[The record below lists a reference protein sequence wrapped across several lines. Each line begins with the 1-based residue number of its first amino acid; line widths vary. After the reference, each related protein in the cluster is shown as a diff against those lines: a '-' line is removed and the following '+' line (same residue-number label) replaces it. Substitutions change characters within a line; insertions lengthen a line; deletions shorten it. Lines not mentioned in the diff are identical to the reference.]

1 MEPEVGKCYDS
12 IIRSESLHSTYEGT
26 TGQLVGAVTVS
37 RASGTSSQL
46 SLNGGKV
53 GLRRVD
59 VISLLLV
66 FRNYELFDFLIIF
79 EVDRVVCFIVTPAP
93 DCSTPGV
100 PSISHHFNLEV
111 QRAVKSY
118 TNLPL
123 ISALASYLVCAE
135 TRHGDALDPV
145 RRVDSPQHPRAFG
158 AHKRAD
164 GGVDVGGAT
173 LFAVET
179 LFVGS
184 LVG

>member
-1 MEPEVGKCYDS
+1 MPPFLFIFSND
-12 IIRSESLHSTYEGT
+12 
-26 TGQLVGAVTVS
+26 
-37 RASGTSSQL
+37 
-46 SLNGGKV
+46 
-53 GLRRVD
+53 
-59 VISLLLV
+59 
-66 FRNYELFDFLIIF
+66 ELFYLLI
-79 EVDRVVCFIVTPAP
+79 VFIVNRLSVKEPKP

-111 QRAVKSY
+111 QRTVKSY
-118 TNLPL
+118 FNLPL
-123 ISALASYLVCAE
+123 ISALASYLICAE

-164 GGVDVGGAT
+164 GGVDVRGAA

-179 LFVGS
+179 FFVGS